1 MLRCYRFRV
10 YPTRRERRELDRQM
24 LLAKELYN
32 LILEKAK
39 CHYEETGKTFARN
52 MMNPGTVYRKR
63 PVGNPRL

>member
-1 MLRCYRFRV
+1 MV

-24 LLAKELYN
+24 LLAKELYS

-52 MMNPGTVYRKR
+52 I
-63 PVGNPRL
+63 

>member
-10 YPTRRERRELDRQM
+10 YPTRREKRELDRQM

-52 MMNPGTVYRKR
+52 I
-63 PVGNPRL
+63 